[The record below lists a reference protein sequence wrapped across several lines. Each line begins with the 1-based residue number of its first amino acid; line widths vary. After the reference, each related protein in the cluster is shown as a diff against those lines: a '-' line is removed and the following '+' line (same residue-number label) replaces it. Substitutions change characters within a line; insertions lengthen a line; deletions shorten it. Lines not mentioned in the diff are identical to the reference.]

1 MRLRIA
7 GQRWSNFSHVRFC
20 MILSRSQA
28 VYVMTLILRCI
39 AYLAIHDGH
48 LSEGRFAMA
57 SAMAPGPYG
66 ILDVDMKSAMRA
78 RVIKIAVPT
87 DLWQQ
92 LDRKRHSEQR
102 KWSELGACLF
112 RQWLEGEAQAPP
124 NRSRDVQLLLDILKG
139 ADEETMMVPREVR
152 AFLRERLR
160 QKPDEAGVVTEFK
173 MEAIELMGDVLLA
186 TVTGTLELNAAAR
199 VSIDMFDSA
208 IQKQTTKILMD
219 DLAVLGDLFESERLQ
234 VALKIAAHLKQHRF
248 KPRLAVVGNPP
259 AIDAFGVRILKMF
272 GYAVEAFP
280 NRIDALA
287 WQDSA
292 G

>member
-1 MRLRIA
+1 
-7 GQRWSNFSHVRFC
+7 
-20 MILSRSQA
+20 
-28 VYVMTLILRCI
+28 
-39 AYLAIHDGH
+39 
-48 LSEGRFAMA
+48 
-57 SAMAPGPYG
+57 
-66 ILDVDMKSAMRA
+66 MKSAMRA

-287 WQDSA
+287 WLDTS